1 MKPNEIRDLIQSPLW
16 IASLLEYFLS
26 GVQRVKEEGLP
37 FELVFLAIPI
47 LLDEDSIEHL
57 SKGNINSNISKMM
70 KNIVLQSSYF
80 KAKWN
85 IEYYKPVTKKSI
97 IVLASMKNIS
107 IDNNIR
113 LLNPIKNISEPD
125 EYKKKYYKAAYNLG
139 AMIAKEE
146 SLDLIIKFGV

>member
-70 KNIVLQSSYF
+70 KKYRSS
-80 KAKWN
+80 
-85 IEYYKPVTKKSI
+85 
-97 IVLASMKNIS
+97 
-107 IDNNIR
+107 
-113 LLNPIKNISEPD
+113 
-125 EYKKKYYKAAYNLG
+125 
-139 AMIAKEE
+139 
-146 SLDLIIKFGV
+146 KFIF